1 MAKRSDIDWPAVFAW
16 ADENNAGL
24 IRTAHQFQIA
34 VGTVGAAFHRRR
46 AELRVKEAEA
56 ATLCSNCGGELTR

>member
-1 MAKRSDIDWPAVFAW
+1 MAKRADIDWPAVFAW
-16 ADENNAGL
+16 VDENHAGL
-24 IRTAHQFQIA
+24 IKTATHFDIA

-56 ATLCSNCGGELTR
+56 ATLCAKCGGELTR